1 MLNPK
6 DSYDLN
12 QINSPYANCIATS
25 KLARAIS
32 EENEKEHIITTDKP
46 LKVAIAE
53 FVDGKYKVD
62 AIKVDED

>member
-12 QINSPYANCIATS
+12 QLSSPYANCIATA

-32 EENEKEHIITTDKP
+32 EENEKEHIITTEKP
-46 LKVAIAE
+46 LKTAIEE
-53 FVDGKYKVD
+53 FVKGKYKVD
-62 AIKVDED
+62 AIKVEEE